1 MTTKPTD
8 LAKYGAVNITTAGRA
23 RWDAQEPSGSWSDE
37 GELASLGLGCVGQ
50 KVNDVL
56 EKNVLLG
63 VSEYVGDA
71 TAHVTV
77 VNGELKIAV
86 CIENDVQRFYAL
98 IPLNALLTSAIKEIR
113 PRLGVDAAGQSV
125 LSQIVAIGRQIA
137 TITEKQRG

>member
-37 GELASLGLGCVGQ
+37 GELDLYADSKQRL
-50 KVNDVL
+50 KAIL

-63 VSEYVGDA
+63 VSEYLGDA